1 MRRTTTTTLR
11 HAAFLTAL
19 TLAAAPAAAQGSAA
33 SAPPAARSA
42 SGQTPRETR
51 EQWQRIPDIF
61 VALRVAP
68 GSRVADV
75 GAGDGYFTERLAK
88 HVGPGGRVFAVDVV
102 ESALAQLRRLVEG
115 EKLANVE
122 LVLGEADD
130 PRLPYGTLDA
140 ALVVNAYHEMVQ
152 HAPMLAGIRRALR
165 PGGVLVIVDNAPT
178 DSAAPR
184 YRQTGEHQLALPL
197 AEQDLREAGFEVVE
211 RVPGFVTQQH
221 DGHTH
226 RQWLLV
232 GRRPGGE

>member
-1 MRRTTTTTLR
+1 MRHRTSLW
-11 HAAFLTAL
+11 HSLL
-19 TLAAAPAAAQGSAA
+19 LAALATAPLGAQGTATAPPQTKPPAPAQPAQ
-33 SAPPAARSA
+33 
-42 SGQTPRETR
+42 PRETR

>member
-1 MRRTTTTTLR
+1 MRHRTSLW
-11 HAAFLTAL
+11 HSLLLAALATAPL
-19 TLAAAPAAAQGSAA
+19 GAQGTAAAPPQTK
-33 SAPPAARSA
+33 PPAPAQPA
-42 SGQTPRETR
+42 QPRETR